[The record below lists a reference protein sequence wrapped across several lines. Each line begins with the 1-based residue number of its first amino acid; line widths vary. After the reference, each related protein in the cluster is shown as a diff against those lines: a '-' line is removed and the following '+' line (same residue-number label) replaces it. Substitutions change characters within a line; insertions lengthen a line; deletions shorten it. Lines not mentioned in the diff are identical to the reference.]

1 MDTTQV
7 SEIILR
13 MKADALERRRA
24 AAKEL
29 RGLLLNDGKPG
40 KGDHARLI
48 ELAGVLGLQPEQLP
62 EVLENLQ
69 KLERFDRLMAEE
81 ADRKA
86 DLNRAIAEVAAL
98 EKVIEDDARKFEAE
112 CAARR
117 EPVYARKQ
125 AAETRVR
132 ELAEPRQWRVTVA
145 AKWAAIVE
153 GVSYE
158 EAFEQSRSRGTPHG
172 AVEGR
177 QTTVAPR
184 VG

>member
-1 MDTTQV
+1 MDANQV
-7 SEIILR
+7 TELIQKTR
-13 MKADALERRRA
+13 ADAQERRRA
-24 AAKEL
+24 AAEEL
-29 RGLLLNDGKPG
+29 RVLLLNEGKPG
-40 KGDHARLI
+40 KSDHTRLF

-62 EVLENLQ
+62 EVLDILQ
-69 KLERFDRLMAEE
+69 KLARYDQLLTEE

-86 DLNRAIAEVAAL
+86 DLSRAIAEVAAL
-98 EKVIEDDARKFEAE
+98 EKVIEDDARKFETE

-172 AVEGR
+172 VVEGR

-184 VG
+184 VS